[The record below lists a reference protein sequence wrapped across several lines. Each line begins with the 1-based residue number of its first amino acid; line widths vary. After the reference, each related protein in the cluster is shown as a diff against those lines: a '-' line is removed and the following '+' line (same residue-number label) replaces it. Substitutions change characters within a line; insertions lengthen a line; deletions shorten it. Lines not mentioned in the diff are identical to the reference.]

1 MSIRKQIGYYIIVFT
16 IDFQTAERVQRTD
29 YNNKY

>member
-1 MSIRKQIGYYIIVFT
+1 MYRLLLLLGTVFA